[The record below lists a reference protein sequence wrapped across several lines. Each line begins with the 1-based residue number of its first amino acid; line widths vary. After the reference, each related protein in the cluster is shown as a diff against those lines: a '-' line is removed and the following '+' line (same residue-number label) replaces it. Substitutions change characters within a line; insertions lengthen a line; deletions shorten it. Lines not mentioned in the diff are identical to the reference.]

1 MAALPSASLILKTLT
16 AEAARISGRE
26 WGAIADDVV
35 PHLKGL
41 AEVAVATA
49 DALRRGRIEREDAD
63 FALHCQELYL
73 ANVLRHIRVLGYL
86 RAQQIL
92 SSVFDTLAQ
101 AIAAATGV
109 DLAFFEKA

>member
-1 MAALPSASLILKTLT
+1 MTAIPSAPLIVKTLV

-26 WGAIADDVV
+26 WGAIAEDVV

-49 DALRRGRIEREDAD
+49 DALRRGRISRQDAD

-86 RAQQIL
+86 KAQQML
-92 SSVFDTLAQ
+92 SSLFDALAQ